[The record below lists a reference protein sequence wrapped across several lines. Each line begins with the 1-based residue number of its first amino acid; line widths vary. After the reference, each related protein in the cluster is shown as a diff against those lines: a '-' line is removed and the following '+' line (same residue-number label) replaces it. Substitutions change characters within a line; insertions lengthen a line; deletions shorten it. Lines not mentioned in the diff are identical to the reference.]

1 MRKQKK
7 ENNVLSLFCSIS
19 QYCYFSITNQNNNKQ
34 ILKKTKITTYNWTI
48 SNVLTHKHA
57 PFSQLL
63 FCSETKPINVTSLF
77 SLPVLYVNIPP
88 YQLLLTAKETKT
100 TVNDPYKRH
109 VKTGNA
115 FMPTLTSHLR
125 INICPQKF
133 PEN

>member
-1 MRKQKK
+1 MLRFP
-7 ENNVLSLFCSIS
+7 NF
-19 QYCYFSITNQNNNKQ
+19 
-34 ILKKTKITTYNWTI
+34 
-48 SNVLTHKHA
+48 
-57 PFSQLL
+57 L

-115 FMPTLTSHLR
+115 FMPTLTNHLR